1 LRKPEKNH
9 SKKIKTLWNKFK
21 QIEGDMLQSQEKL
34 GVLKQDWEKELLM
47 ELIQDVESELRE
59 ISIS

>member
-1 LRKPEKNH
+1 
-9 SKKIKTLWNKFK
+9 
-21 QIEGDMLQSQEKL
+21 MLQSQEKL